1 MELKVPTSWDDV
13 TVNQFQALSQMNREE
28 YKTDLSYT
36 VSVIQILC
44 NIDSAINLPL
54 KAITDIAPYIDF
66 LKDEPTKVKH
76 DKVFIDNVCYEWIP
90 SFNSMTVGEA
100 ISIELP
106 IDLEELTFA
115 LSYDVVL
122 AVMLREE
129 GSKFDSN
136 KFKENRDKFGSLPI
150 TEVLGQ
156 LLFFLNGGQTST
168 AHMESYSIH
177 PIAKRITRTKRKLLR
192 RLLDK
197 IKKKVEIING

>member
-1 MELKVPTSWDDV
+1 MEIKVPTSWDDV
-13 TVNQFQALSQMNREE
+13 TVNQFQALSQMNREQ

-44 NIDSAINLPL
+44 NIDSAIDLPL
-54 KAITDIAPYIDF
+54 KAITDIAPHIDF

-106 IDLEELTFA
+106 IDIEELTFA

-136 KFKENRDKFGSLPI
+136 KFQENRDKFGSLPI

-197 IKKKVEIING
+197 IKKKVGIING